1 MANLLAEP
9 TEFDRSKLEPHMRE
23 LLAYAKQVHDHFF
36 KCIPTL
42 WDWYYA
48 KPATETRSIPF
59 QDASNIVYPLIR
71 THLDQIQA
79 QRHQSLIPTQR
90 IWIHNTDN
98 EDAGTFADDMGRQVA
113 KFLSDEG
120 SVRRVF
126 DLNGVLYDATRESEI
141 LNESIFRLRWGP
153 KDKWRFAPGPKPRL
167 RKVRISH
174 GPFLEH
180 IPRQNVMWQP
190 GCTVDESPWVIRE
203 VPLYR
208 QEIETLTTNQGWD
221 RGAVERLLKTEPDLP
236 ALTSHLEG
244 AKGLGPVPASRM
256 FAPYR
261 IYETLIEFPSS
272 KGVKPLEDPN
282 DKVGGKL
289 YPPLM
294 IWLDREGNLLYV
306 GTYPYPTFGWNYY
319 QLTRSSTNGMSH
331 DQGGA
336 EMLEHFQRG
345 VTTMLNQAIDAITLH
360 NSIMG
365 FTRDRN
371 LIGKPFVPG
380 QFTFAED
387 LEGIRM
393 DLKPPHIIQPNVQV
407 IQVLFAGA
415 ERLMGTSDPFFGRE
429 SRLGGHPSPAT
440 NLIAMLQ
447 QGSLKLKLN
456 LDRDRQELS
465 RLGNDLKA
473 FYESYGAGVV
483 DLGRL
488 RRRYGTE
495 DAALLARWLQPQSE
509 KDLVEFDIAAI
520 DDTMNPESEMQKQIM
535 IDQLAASYIA
545 RVLEAMSNIP
555 PAAQQFPE
563 LGQALAQAIQIFSES
578 YKRVL
583 EAANIDDP
591 ETFMI
596 RIQGLTDA
604 SKQSVDRMGEAA
616 TGALAALSAANP
628 GLNIPELSSAAP
640 AAPNGEAYS
649 L

>member
-1 MANLLAEP
+1 VANLLAEP
-9 TEFDRSKLEPHMRE
+9 GQALNVDRLKLEPHMRE
-23 LLAYAKQVHDHFF
+23 LLEYAKSVHEYLF

-48 KPATETRSIPF
+48 KPASATRNTPF

-71 THLDQIQA
+71 THLDQIHA
-79 QRHQSLIPTQR
+79 QRHQSLIPTER
-90 IWIHNTDN
+90 IWIHSTDN
-98 EDAGTFADDMGRQVA
+98 EDQGSPADDMGRQVA

-126 DLNGVLYDATRESEI
+126 DLSGTLYDVTRESEV
-141 LNESIFRLRWGP
+141 LNESIFRLMWGP
-153 KDKWRFAPGPKPRL
+153 KDKWRFAPGNGKPRL
-167 RKVRISH
+167 QKVRVSH
-174 GPFLEH
+174 GPSLQH
-180 IPRQNVMWQP
+180 IPRQNIMWQP
-190 GCTVDESPWVIRE
+190 GCSIDESPWVIRE
-203 VPLYR
+203 VPMYR
-208 QEIETLTTNQGWD
+208 QEIETIAANKGWD
-221 RGAVERLLKTEPDLP
+221 KKAVEKLLKTEPDLP
-236 ALTSHLEG
+236 ALNSNLEG
-244 AKGLGPVPASRM
+244 SKGFGPVPASRM
-256 FAPYR
+256 FAPYC
-261 IYETLIEFPSS
+261 IYEVLVEFPMT
-272 KGVKPLEDPN
+272 KGIQPMENPDNKT
-282 DKVGGKL
+282 GGKL
-289 YPPLM
+289 YPPLL

-319 QLTRSSTNGMSH
+319 QLSRSAASGMAH

-336 EMLEHFQRG
+336 EMLEHLQRG
-345 VTTMLNQAIDAITLH
+345 VTTMLNQAIDAITLN

-380 QFTFAED
+380 QWIHTD
-387 LEGIRM
+387 DIEGIRT
-393 DLKPPHIIQPNVQV
+393 DLRKLPIVQPNVQV
-407 IQVLFAGA
+407 MQVLFAGA
-415 ERLMGTSDPFFGRE
+415 ERIMGTSDPFFGRE

-456 LDRDRQELS
+456 LTRDRETLS

-473 FYESYGAGVV
+473 FYESYAEP
-483 DLGRL
+483 DALRL
-488 RRRYGTE
+488 QRRYGTE
-495 DAALLARWLQPQSE
+495 DARFLLRWLRPQDE
-509 KDLVEFDIAAI
+509 GDLASFDIAAI
-520 DDTMNPESEMQKQIM
+520 DDSMNPESEMQKQIM

-545 RVLEAMSNIP
+545 RVLEAMQNIP

-596 RIQGLTDA
+596 RIKGLEDA
-604 SKQSVDRMGEAA
+604 TKQSIDRMGETA
-616 TGALAALSAANP
+616 TSALASLSAANP
-628 GLNIPELSSAAP
+628 AAGIPAV
-640 AAPNGEAYS
+640 PNGVG